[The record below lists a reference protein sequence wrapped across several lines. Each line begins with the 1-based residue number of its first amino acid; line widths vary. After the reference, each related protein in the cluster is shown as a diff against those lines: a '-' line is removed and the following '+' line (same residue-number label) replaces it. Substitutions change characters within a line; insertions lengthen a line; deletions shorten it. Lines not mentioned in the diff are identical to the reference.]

1 MSLQRLNPN
10 HSWLYPET
18 PAFAHPPGLLL
29 MLLWG
34 EGLLA
39 TVSPW
44 QPQNFIWEL
53 RSADT
58 TIAHILSS
66 LAGLSGRLPFST
78 QPSPSSS
85 RPPLCCSPIPSLY
98 KVLGHSWLRL
108 SLPLCTCLKCG
119 SSLRT
124 LFFFLK
130 RYHLFSQVNKSG
142 DCGSIDSQPA
152 LCSPFLI
159 VSVAPPKSQG
169 RIEQQLTEDPIKVD
183 WTKSSRTEPG
193 LLDSLRVFYL
203 FTLLLCPQWLMVSF
217 LRHHM

>member
-124 LFFFLK
+124 LFFFKEISFILPSEQV
-130 RYHLFSQVNKSG
+130 RWLWEHRQSACSVLTISYSQ
-142 DCGSIDSQPA
+142 CGSTK
-152 LCSPFLI
+152 
-159 VSVAPPKSQG
+159 VSGTHWAATNRRPN
-169 RIEQQLTEDPIKVD
+169 
-183 WTKSSRTEPG
+183 
-193 LLDSLRVFYL
+193 
-203 FTLLLCPQWLMVSF
+203 
-217 LRHHM
+217 

>member
-1 MSLQRLNPN
+1 MSLQRLNPD
-10 HSWLYPET
+10 HSWLHPET

-29 MLLWG
+29 ILLWS

-39 TVSPW
+39 TVGPW
-44 QPQNFIWEL
+44 QPQSFIWEL
-53 RSADT
+53 EISRHHHCSYPV
-58 TIAHILSS
+58 S

-85 RPPLCCSPIPSLY
+85 WPPLCCSPISSLY

-108 SLPLCTCLKCG
+108 SLSLFTCLKCG

-124 LFFFLK
+124 LFFLK
-130 RYHLFSQVNKSG
+130 IYHLFSQVNKS
-142 DCGSIDSQPA
+142 DDRGSMDSQPA

-169 RIEQQLTEDPIKVD
+169 CTEQQVTEDPIKVD
-183 WTKSSRTEPG
+183 WTKSSRTDLG